1 MKGSFIRK
9 SPDKS
14 ITFKP
19 TANNFGVNSADTPA
33 GVAKNTISASFL
45 FPPHQ
50 FLVTYEQEHFENAD
64 IHLLYT
70 RQLVK
75 RMERCYR
82 KIWMLL

>member
-33 GVAKNTISASFL
+33 GVAKIQFLLPSL

-75 RMERCYR
+75 KNERCYR